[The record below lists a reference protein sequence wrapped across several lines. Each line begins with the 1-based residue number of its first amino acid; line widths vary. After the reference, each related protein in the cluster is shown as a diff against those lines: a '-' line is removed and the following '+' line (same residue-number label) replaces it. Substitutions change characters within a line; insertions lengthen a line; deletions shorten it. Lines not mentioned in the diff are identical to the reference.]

1 MDNAMGIIVYLIGAG
16 LVYLLALDILNVKL
30 HLRRWVALAI
40 ASVWPALLVI
50 ALVFLCVDAIEL
62 AWRRRNRRRGA

>member
-1 MDNAMGIIVYLIGAG
+1 MSVFGPIIYAIGAG

-40 ASVWPALLVI
+40 ASAWPALLVI